1 MIGIFKKK
9 PEPELESSQ
18 LAEMNSNIRKQLN
31 QIETVLTRILTEQI
45 GAADILRHEAAM
57 QEAVL
62 TKMAKFFD
70 VQVKWTEKQVELTES
85 LKPTEDDLKF

>member
-9 PEPELESSQ
+9 PEPEFESSQ
-18 LAEMNSNIRKQLN
+18 LAEMNSNLRKQLN
-31 QIETVLTRILTEQI
+31 QIETVLTRILTEEI
-45 GAADILRHEAAM
+45 GMNEMLRHSSAV

-62 TKMAKFFD
+62 GKMAKFFD
-70 VQVKWTEKQVELTES
+70 VQVEWTKKQVELTES